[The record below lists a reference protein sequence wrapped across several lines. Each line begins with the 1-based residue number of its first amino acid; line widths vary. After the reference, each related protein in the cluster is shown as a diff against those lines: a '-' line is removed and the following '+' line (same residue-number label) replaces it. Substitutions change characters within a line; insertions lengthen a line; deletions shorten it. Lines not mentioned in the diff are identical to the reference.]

1 LGYFPRALAAWRLCV
16 KNRTARDIAPY
27 RVVGGQRP
35 MARNS
40 ARNAIRSAVFSC
52 RSQTVAR
59 PVGVVELK
67 RGLSKPQAVG

>member
-1 LGYFPRALAAWRLCV
+1 
-16 KNRTARDIAPY
+16 
-27 RVVGGQRP
+27 